1 MIFNLLMVNN
11 GSSDTAG
18 VDSGNENEDTSAV
31 NQGLREVGGMRGEV
45 A

>member
-1 MIFNLLMVNN
+1 MIFNLLMVND

-18 VDSGNENEDTSAV
+18 VDSENEKEDTSAV
-31 NQGLREVGGMRGEV
+31 TQGPREVGGKRGEV